1 MIQRRKLLFQGV
13 KAQSVA
19 HITANPANELS
30 TMIGTCDS
38 IILRK

>member
-1 MIQRRKLLFQGV
+1 MQRRELLLQGIKV
-13 KAQSVA
+13 QSVA